1 MALFTML
8 YHYLSRSRYIQ
19 KKEKHLILY
28 LVHNAILKDILEQF
42 VRSFFLINSE
52 FILRVR

>member
-8 YHYLSRSRYIQ
+8 YHYLSRSRYTQ

-28 LVHNAILKDILEQF
+28 LVHNAISFKGHIGT
-42 VRSFFLINSE
+42 VRS
-52 FILRVR
+52 